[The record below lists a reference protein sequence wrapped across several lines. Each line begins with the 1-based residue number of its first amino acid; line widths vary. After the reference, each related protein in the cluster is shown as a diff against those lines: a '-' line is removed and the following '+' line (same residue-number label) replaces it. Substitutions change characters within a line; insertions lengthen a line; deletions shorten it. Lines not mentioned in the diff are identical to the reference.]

1 MIIYSL
7 YIVTSEGVADLFS
20 THYYKRGHFVKKKRI
35 VFKVGTSTLCHGG
48 KGLNF
53 RNIEGIARVLT
64 DIKNEGHEV
73 ILVSS
78 GAIGAGVSKL
88 GLPDRPREIREKQ
101 AVAAVGQL
109 ELMHI
114 YDKLFGEYSTT
125 VGQVLFTRED
135 VDRPTV
141 RQNLCGTLEALL
153 SMGVIPIVNEND
165 SVCIEEIESEHK
177 IFGDNDT
184 LSAVVATLIRADLLV
199 ILSDID
205 GLFDSDPHKNP
216 DAKLIPLVTEID
228 EKIIDLADGTVSRLG
243 TGGMVTKLSA
253 ARIAGGA
260 DIETVIINGSKPQ
273 NMYIAVYGGDAGT
286 RFTLSG
292 SERAAVSSRGSET
305 VSRG

>member
-1 MIIYSL
+1 MS
-7 YIVTSEGVADLFS
+7 
-20 THYYKRGHFVKKKRI
+20 KRI
-35 VFKVGTSTLCHGG
+35 VVKVGTSTLCHGG

-53 RNIEGIARVLT
+53 RNIDGLARVLT
-64 DIKNEGHEV
+64 DIKNEGYEV

-78 GAIGAGVSKL
+78 GAIGAGVAKL
-88 GLPDRPREIREKQ
+88 GLPDRPTDIREKQ

-114 YDKLFGEYSTT
+114 YDKMFGEYGAT

-141 RQNLCGTLEALL
+141 RQNLSGTFGALL

-184 LSAVVATLIRADLLV
+184 LSAVVATLTAANLLV

-205 GLFDSDPHKNP
+205 GLYDSDPHRNP
-216 DAKLIPLVTEID
+216 DAKLIPVVTAID
-228 EKIIDLADGTVSRLG
+228 DTIIALAGGTKSKLG
-243 TGGMVTKLSA
+243 TGGMVTKLTA
-253 ARIAGGA
+253 AKTAAEGGV
-260 DIETVIINGSKPQ
+260 ETIITNGSNPQ
-273 NMYIAVYGGDAGT
+273 NLYIAAHGGQVGT
-286 RFTLSG
+286 RFTLSFI
-292 SERAAVSSRGSET
+292 E
-305 VSRG
+305 

>member
-1 MIIYSL
+1 M
-7 YIVTSEGVADLFS
+7 D
-20 THYYKRGHFVKKKRI
+20 KKRI
-35 VFKVGTSTLCHGG
+35 VIKVGTSTLCHAG

-53 RNIEGIARVLT
+53 KNIDGLARTLT

-73 ILVSS
+73 ILVTS

-88 GLPDRPREIREKQ
+88 GLRDRPDEIREKQ

-114 YDKLFGEYSTT
+114 YDKLFGEYGAT
-125 VGQVLFTRED
+125 VGQVLFTRDD

-141 RQNLCGTLEALL
+141 KQNLCGTFETLL

-184 LSAVVATLIRADLLV
+184 LSAVVAALVGADLLV
-199 ILSDID
+199 LLSDIE
-205 GLFDSDPHKNP
+205 GLYDDDPHKNTE
-216 DAKLIPLVTEID
+216 AKLISTVNKID
-228 EKIIDLADGTVSRLG
+228 DSIIALAGGARSSLG

-253 ARIAGGA
+253 ARIAGDSGIDTIITNGA
-260 DIETVIINGSKPQ
+260 RPQ
-273 NMYIAVYGGDAGT
+273 NLYLIVHDEEVGT
-286 RFTLSG
+286 RFSLQQ
-292 SERAAVSSRGSET
+292 
-305 VSRG
+305 

>member
-1 MIIYSL
+1 MK
-7 YIVTSEGVADLFS
+7 
-20 THYYKRGHFVKKKRI
+20 KRRI

-53 RNIEGIARVLT
+53 RNIDGLARVLT
-64 DIKNEGHEV
+64 DIKNEGFEV

-78 GAIGAGVSKL
+78 GAIGAGVAKL
-88 GLPDRPREIREKQ
+88 GLSERPTEIREKQ

-114 YDKLFGEYSTT
+114 YDKLFGEYGAT
-125 VGQVLFTRED
+125 VGQVLFTKDD

-141 RQNLCGTLEALL
+141 KQNLTGTFDALL

-177 IFGDNDT
+177 VFGDNDT
-184 LSAVVATLIRADLLV
+184 LSAVVTVLVGADLLV

-205 GLFDSDPHKNP
+205 GLYDCDPHKNP
-216 DAKLIPLVTEID
+216 DARLIPDVV
-228 EKIIDLADGTVSRLG
+228 IIDDSIIALAGGTTGSLG

-253 ARIAGGA
+253 AQIAGDGGA
-260 DIETVIINGSKPQ
+260 DTIITNGSKPQ
-273 NMYIAVYGGDAGT
+273 NLYIAVHGGKVGT
-286 RFTLSG
+286 RFALG
-292 SERAAVSSRGSET
+292 NRN
-305 VSRG
+305 

>member
-1 MIIYSL
+1 MI
-7 YIVTSEGVADLFS
+7 
-20 THYYKRGHFVKKKRI
+20 KKRI

-53 RNIEGIARVLT
+53 RNIDGLARVLS
-64 DIKNEGHEV
+64 DIKNEGHDV

-78 GAIGAGVSKL
+78 GAIGAGVAKL
-88 GLPDRPREIREKQ
+88 GLHERPRAIREKQ

-114 YDKLFGEYSTT
+114 YDKMFGEYGAT

-135 VDRPTV
+135 VDRPAV
-141 RQNLCGTLEALL
+141 RQNLIGTFEALL

-184 LSAVVATLIRADLLV
+184 LSAVVSTLVRANLLV

-205 GLFDSDPHKNP
+205 GLYDKDPHINA
-216 DAKLIPLVTEID
+216 DAKLIPVVTKVD
-228 EKIIDLADGTVSRLG
+228 EQVVALAGGAKNSLG

-253 ARIAGGA
+253 AQIAGESGI
-260 DIETVIINGSKPQ
+260 DTVILNGSRPKD
-273 NMYIAVYGGDAGT
+273 MYTVVDGGTAGT
-286 RFTLSG
+286 RFTLG
-292 SERAAVSSRGSET
+292 TG
-305 VSRG
+305 

>member
-1 MIIYSL
+1 MI
-7 YIVTSEGVADLFS
+7 
-20 THYYKRGHFVKKKRI
+20 KKRV
-35 VFKVGTSTLCHGG
+35 VFKVGTSTLCHEG

-53 RNIEGIARVLT
+53 RNIDGIARVLT
-64 DIKNEGHEV
+64 DIRNEGHEV

-88 GLPDRPREIREKQ
+88 GLQERPREIREKQ

-114 YDKLFGEYSTT
+114 YDKLFGEYGAT

-141 RQNLCGTLEALL
+141 KQNLCGTFESLL
-153 SMGVIPIVNEND
+153 SLGVIPIVNEND

-184 LSAVVATLIRADLLV
+184 LSAVVAALVRADLLV

-205 GLFDSDPHKNP
+205 GLFDSNPHMNP
-216 DAKLIPLVTEID
+216 DAKLITVVTQID
-228 EKIIDLADGTVSRLG
+228 EGLMQIAGDTKSKFG
-243 TGGMVTKLSA
+243 TGGMVTKLA
-253 ARIAGGA
+253 AALLAGEQGI
-260 DIETVIINGSKPQ
+260 DTVITNGSKAQ
-273 NMYIAVYGGDAGT
+273 NLYIAVHGGEVGT
-286 RFTLSG
+286 RFTLGTSG
-292 SERAAVSSRGSET
+292 MVVSP
-305 VSRG
+305 

>member
-1 MIIYSL
+1 M
-7 YIVTSEGVADLFS
+7 
-20 THYYKRGHFVKKKRI
+20 KKRI

-53 RNIEGIARVLT
+53 RNIDNLARVLS

-78 GAIGAGVSKL
+78 GAIGAGVAKL
-88 GLPDRPREIREKQ
+88 GRSERPSDIRMKQ

-109 ELMHI
+109 GLMHI
-114 YDKLFGEYSTT
+114 YDKFFGEYGTI

-141 RQNLCGTLEALL
+141 KQNLIGTFEALIA
-153 SMGVIPIVNEND
+153 MGVIPIVNEND
-165 SVCIEEIESEHK
+165 SICIEEIESEHK
-177 IFGDNDT
+177 VFGDNDT

-199 ILSDID
+199 LLSDID

-216 DAKLIPLVTEID
+216 DAKLIPLVREVDDSIVA
-228 EKIIDLADGTVSRLG
+228 LASGTISKLG

-253 ARIAGGA
+253 AKIAGGMGI
-260 DIETVIINGSKPQ
+260 DTVIINGSKAE
-273 NMYIAVYGGDAGT
+273 NIYTIVNGGECGT
-286 RFTLSG
+286 RIALS
-292 SERAAVSSRGSET
+292 E
-305 VSRG
+305 

>member
-1 MIIYSL
+1 MNKTRQDARIIQQQL
-7 YIVTSEGVADLFS
+7 PGELQVIN
-20 THYYKRGHFVKKKRI
+20 KRV
-35 VFKVGTSTLCHGG
+35 VFKVGTSTLCHAG

-53 RNIEGIARVLT
+53 KNIDGLARVLT
-64 DIKNEGHEV
+64 DIKNEGREV

-114 YDKLFGEYSTT
+114 YDKLFGEYGAT

-135 VDRPTV
+135 VDRPAV
-141 RQNLCGTLEALL
+141 RQNLCGTFEALL

-177 IFGDNDT
+177 VFGDNDT
-184 LSAVVATLIRADLLV
+184 LSAVVASLTGANLLV

-205 GLFDSDPHKNP
+205 GLYDSDPHLNP
-216 DAKLIPLVTEID
+216 DAMLIPEVNEID
-228 EKIIDLADGTVSRLG
+228 ERISALAEDAKSSFG
-243 TGGMVTKLSA
+243 TGGMITKLSA
-253 ARIAGGA
+253 ARLAGEHGV
-260 DIETVIINGSKPQ
+260 DTVITNGSKPG
-273 NMYIAVYGGDAGT
+273 NLYAAVYGGSVGT
-286 RFTLSG
+286 RFTLG
-292 SERAAVSSRGSET
+292 AGQ
-305 VSRG
+305 

>member
-1 MIIYSL
+1 M
-7 YIVTSEGVADLFS
+7 
-20 THYYKRGHFVKKKRI
+20 KKKRI

-53 RNIEGIARVLT
+53 RNIDGLARVLS
-64 DIKNEGHEV
+64 DIKNEGYEV

-88 GLPDRPREIREKQ
+88 GLSDRPSEIRMKQ

-114 YDKLFGEYSTT
+114 YDKLFGEYGTT
-125 VGQVLFTRED
+125 AGQVLMTRDD

-141 RQNLCGTLEALL
+141 RQNLRGTFEALL

-165 SVCIEEIESEHK
+165 SICIEEIESEHK

-184 LSAVVATLIRADLLV
+184 LSAYVTALVEADLLV

-205 GLFDSDPHKNP
+205 GLYDSDPRKNP
-216 DAKLIPLVTEID
+216 DAKLIPVVHAID
-228 EKIIDLADGTVSRLG
+228 DSIISLAGGVGTSLG
-243 TGGMVTKLSA
+243 TGGMVTKLTA
-253 ARIAGGA
+253 ARIAGEAGA
-260 DIETVIINGSKPQ
+260 DTIITNGSKPQ
-273 NMYIAVYGGDAGT
+273 NLYTAAHGEEIGT
-286 RFTLSG
+286 LFALNKEG
-292 SERAAVSSRGSET
+292 
-305 VSRG
+305 